1 MSILVNV
8 VGQKMLVSSG
18 MENVVAGSQKFVKF
32 RFNLSEEWDG
42 LLVFA
47 QFTQHGK
54 AYNQYLDEEN
64 VAYLPPEI
72 GAGIFNV
79 MLYGSRDV
87 VIGTTNYLTFKAHEN
102 ILISDASSTDISA
115 SLYSQLVAQV
125 AAHKDSIDDEVIR
138 ATQAEAALDRRIM
151 AKANQAQVDDLSL
164 RVSTLAN
171 DAV

>member
-72 GAGIFNV
+72 GVIATKKLDLVGVSKFSSVNV
-79 MLYGSRDV
+79 PDV
-87 VIGTTNYLTFKAHEN
+87 KTRTI
-102 ILISDASSTDISA
+102 
-115 SLYSQLVAQV
+115 
-125 AAHKDSIDDEVIR
+125 
-138 ATQAEAALDRRIM
+138 
-151 AKANQAQVDDLSL
+151 
-164 RVSTLAN
+164 
-171 DAV
+171 